1 MNSKVEEAYL
11 FAKEI
16 HEGQKRKGGE
26 EAYINHL
33 VQVYEIVRKISDDEA
48 VHIAALLHDS
58 VEDTKATYEEIETR
72 FGKTVRSIV
81 EEVST
86 DKKEKKIKTWKQR
99 KQETIESIYTMSEEA
114 RYVEIADKVANAS
127 NFSKLL
133 DESGKISFKNF
144 NEQDISLQ
152 EWYYRSLYE
161 AFCESTTNQKILE
174 LAAIL
179 KDYTNSA
186 FGRSYEEYQR
196 CQKPLLIEIVGTNK
210 QKNKELMEEVVD
222 SLLKK
227 NIKTSTILPFNEDS
241 TISEENLVAM
251 IRKTK
256 QKNTDVIITTDS
268 LIEKQVALLTSFEK
282 NKATDPSCVYDIV
295 EKLNTLK
302 EAENNYLNGVV
313 ALYQEP
319 ASLDDTQQDLYN
331 DHLLGALDTLEES
344 IPYIVLTGDQQQGK
358 DQSIE
363 VTQFILST
371 IKEQKTA
378 KRPLQKRK

>member
-1 MNSKVEEAYL
+1 MSSKVEEAYL

-179 KDYTNSA
+179 KDYINSA

-196 CQKPLLIEIVGTNK
+196 CQKPLLIEIVVVNK
-210 QKNKELMEEVVD
+210 EKNKELMEEVVD

-241 TISEENLVAM
+241 TISEENLVTM

-256 QKNTDVIITTDS
+256 QKTTDVIITTDS

-282 NKATDPSCVYDIV
+282 NKATDPSCVYDVV